1 MIRTFVIDDDFMSA
15 SIHRSYVERIAGFEV
30 VGVAHTGAEALRGVT
45 RVRPDLVLLD
55 IYLPDMSGLEVIRR
69 LRLEDEPVDVIAVTA
84 AKDVKTLRAAMQGG
98 VVHYIVKP
106 FLFETFRD
114 RLERY
119 AALTQRLERIG
130 EASQGD
136 VDELF
141 SLLRVEGRTRLPK
154 GISAPTLRLVVAAAR
169 ELSVEVSS
177 VDVAERAGISRGTAR
192 RYLEYLESLGSV
204 ELTLRYGATGRPEHL
219 YRWSGVAVVA
229 EQRHRSSGEA
239 AQPSPRSSA

>member
-1 MIRTFVIDDDFMSA
+1 MIRTLVVDDDFMSA
-15 SIHRSYVERIAGFEV
+15 SIHRTYVDRIAGFET
-30 VGVAHTGAEALRGVT
+30 VGEAHSGGEALEL
-45 RVRPDLVLLD
+45 VRRLEPDLVLLD
-55 IYLPDMSGLEVIRR
+55 IYLPDMSGLDVLRR
-69 LRLEDEPVDVIAVTA
+69 LRQDEQAPVDVIAVTA

-98 VVHYIVKP
+98 VVHYVVKP

-119 AALTQRLERIG
+119 AALKQRLERLR

-136 VDELF
+136 VDHLF
-141 SLLRVEGRTRLPK
+141 SLLRVEGRARLPK
-154 GISAPTLRLVVAAAR
+154 GISAPTLALVVSAAR
-169 ELSVEVSS
+169 ESETEVSA

-219 YRWSGVAVVA
+219 YRWSGAV
-229 EQRHRSSGEA
+229 
-239 AQPSPRSSA
+239 SAR

>member
-1 MIRTFVIDDDFMSA
+1 MIRTLVVDDDFMSA
-15 SIHRSYVERIAGFEV
+15 SIHRTYVDRIAGFEA
-30 VGVAHTGAEALRGVT
+30 VGEAHSGGEALDLVR
-45 RVRPDLVLLD
+45 RLRPDLVLLD
-55 IYLPDMSGLEVIRR
+55 IYLPDMSGLDVLRR
-69 LRLEDEPVDVIAVTA
+69 LRQDEQAPVDVIAVTA

-98 VVHYIVKP
+98 VVHYVVKP

-119 AALTQRLERIG
+119 AALKQRLERLR

-136 VDELF
+136 VDHLF
-141 SLLRVEGRTRLPK
+141 SLLRVEGRARLPK
-154 GISAPTLRLVVAAAR
+154 GISGPTLTLVVSAAR
-169 ELSVEVSS
+169 ESETEVSA

-219 YRWSGVAVVA
+219 YRWSGAV
-229 EQRHRSSGEA
+229 
-239 AQPSPRSSA
+239 SAR